1 MGKRMI
7 EHLSEHL
14 PWLAKANANA
24 REWIYQLVM
33 VGMTAPQVLNTQSI
47 ATALVVGVLSAFGG
61 AYLTA
66 ERTAVELKQYAREQS
81 EFRIEMRTYMRDR
94 EADLRGIYDRQAK
107 TEATL
112 ASIQANGMPGQNGGR
127 K

>member
-1 MGKRMI
+1 MI

>member
-1 MGKRMI
+1 MI

-112 ASIQANGMPGQNGGR
+112 ASIQANGMPGQSGGR

>member
-1 MGKRMI
+1 MI

-14 PWLAKANANA
+14 PWLAKANASA

-47 ATALVVGVLSAFGG
+47 ATALVVGGLSAFGG

>member
-1 MGKRMI
+1 MI
-7 EHLSEHL
+7 EQLSEHM

-94 EADLRGIYDRQAK
+94 EADLRVIYDRQAK

-112 ASIQANGMPGQNGGR
+112 ASILQANTGMSGQNGGR

>member
-1 MGKRMI
+1 MI

-14 PWLAKANANA
+14 HWLAKANANA

>member
-1 MGKRMI
+1 MI

-112 ASIQANGMPGQNGGR
+112 ASIQTNGMSGQNGGR